1 MVSKSKIKREGT
13 KERNIEKDKENER
26 ERGQIKKKL

>member
-1 MVSKSKIKREGT
+1 MVSKSKIKTEGT

-26 ERGQIKKKL
+26 EREDK